1 MGFAGNSSFG
11 GRYAGVRMGPGG
23 LSPFVKIM
31 MIACASVYVVQML
44 APQLSYSL
52 GLVPATFFSSF
63 PNHIYQVLTYMFL
76 HGGFLHLAFNM
87 FGLWVFGTEIEYTW
101 GSRSFA
107 KFYLLAGISGAVLTL
122 LFNSSQ
128 LSPTIGASAAVYGIM
143 VAYWFMFPDRSLYI
157 WMLAPVKVKYAI
169 PGLMLAGF
177 VPLLWGGAEYVAHMA
192 HLGGA
197 LFGIV
202 YMKMDWRWASFGR
215 RVKNLRYKRQ
225 EAKLQKRRQEAE
237 DIMKRVD
244 DILDKIN
251 AVGIEN
257 ISKADRKF
265 LEEASSE
272 LSRKKDPK

>member
-122 LFNSSQ
+122 VFNSSQ

-169 PGLMLAGF
+169 PVLMLAGF

-197 LFGIV
+197 LFGVV